1 MRPLA
6 QVSPTAAIGGKA
18 RQLARLSAAGLP
30 VPPSAVVLPDDF
42 ARALRA
48 AGLYERAEAVA
59 RGEAD
64 EGLCD
69 AVRALSPTEAQRAR
83 WVRAARA
90 LGDRLAVR
98 SSGLDEDGA
107 EHSFAGQHETFLG
120 VAPHEVPD
128 KIVACWASLYAPRA
142 LAYRR
147 GRGPAP
153 GALAVLVQQQ
163 LAPESAGVMFT
174 INPLNGSWR
183 EMVVEAVWGLGEGLV
198 SGQITPHWFLVRR
211 PRKGPAAVQRV
222 AARVRLQVVQQDLP
236 PLTHQVV
243 AHDGR
248 TRLEEL
254 PGPLRDR
261 TTLPTPALKKL
272 CRLGLR
278 VEAALGEPVDIE
290 WARGPDGAFV
300 LLQARP
306 ITALGSPRPRSDVLY
321 TRRFIGERWPEPA
334 TPMGWSIL
342 QPLLEWFIAYPDTQA
357 AHLGGGPALR
367 LVQGRP
373 YINATVFRHLAF
385 KLPGAPPPRFMLEL
399 VPPDEEA
406 AWRRRH
412 AVAPHL
418 AVYASI
424 FRTTFAERRWERF
437 RYNPFTNHQH
447 WDTFRD
453 ALQRHLP
460 ALSRPVT
467 TTEQGIALVEEQIR
481 WIRDYCSVHVC
492 SLLFANIFYQ
502 LLESALS
509 AWAPDKAASAL
520 PVLATCPPGNRTVA
534 TNRALASLAAVA
546 TQADLA
552 ALSAGEPPREAFA
565 TALRSFL
572 AAYGHRSEASWEI
585 MAPHWADDPRQLVPL
600 LKVQQQ
606 RPAPPE
612 PNHEATVADT
622 LRALSEVVTPWQALL
637 LRQLT
642 WYTRRYLLLRENQ
655 RFWFDHLLAA
665 TRRTLL
671 QLGDQLVADGRLPHR
686 DDVAF
691 LPWPIVRDVLR
702 GQLEADDLAQ
712 RAASA
717 RAEWHAQRDADPPT
731 FLVGDDA
738 APTAPAGHRRDGL
751 GISGGR
757 HRGRVRVLR
766 RASDGHDLKPGDVL
780 VTRAVDP
787 GWTPLFATAGAVVL
801 EMGSVLSH
809 GAVVAREYGIPAVV
823 NLDGITRQL
832 ADGDEVTVDGTRG
845 VVWVHPGQAL
855 EQG

>member
-6 QVSPTAAIGGKA
+6 HLRADEPVGGKA
-18 RQLARLSAAGLP
+18 RQLARLLDAGMP
-30 VPPSAVVLPDDF
+30 VPPSAVVLPSDF
-42 ARALRA
+42 RGALRR
-48 AGLYERAEAVA
+48 AGLLARAEAVA
-59 RGEAD
+59 RGETD
-64 EGLCD
+64 EGFYE
-69 AVRALSPTEAQRAR
+69 AVRSLQPTAAERRR
-83 WVRAARA
+83 WVRAARK
-90 LGDRLAVR
+90 LGPRLAVR

-107 EHSFAGQHETFLG
+107 HHSFAGQHESYLG
-120 VAPHEVPD
+120 VAPEGVPD
-128 KIVACWASLYAPRA
+128 AIVRCWASLYAPRA

-147 GRGPAP
+147 DGSGPAP
-153 GALAVLVQQQ
+153 GSMAVLVQAQ

-198 SGQITPHWFLVRR
+198 SGQLTPHWYLLRR
-211 PRKGPAAVQRV
+211 PRAAPGIVQRV
-222 AARVRLQVVQQDLP
+222 TARVRLQVMQQDLP
-236 PLTHQVV
+236 AQQQRVV
-243 AHDGR
+243 AAGDGVR
-248 TRLEEL
+248 TE
-254 PGPLRDR
+254 PVPIALRDR
-261 TTLPTPALKKL
+261 AMLDDAALKRL

-290 WARGPDGAFV
+290 WAREPDGRFV

-306 ITALGSPRPRSDVLY
+306 ITSLGSPRPRADVLW

-342 QPLLEWFIAYPDTQA
+342 QPLLDWFIAYPETQA

-367 LVQGRP
+367 LVDGRP

-399 VPPDEEA
+399 IPPQEERD
-406 AWRRRH
+406 WRRRH

-424 FRTTFAERRWERF
+424 LRTTLRERRWERF
-437 RYNPFTNHQH
+437 RWNPFTNHQQ

-453 ALQRHLP
+453 ALQLELP
-460 ALSRPVT
+460 ALSRPAPDT
-467 TTEQGIALVEEQIR
+467 DAAIAQVEEQIR

-502 LLESALS
+502 LLEGALS
-509 AWAPDKAASAL
+509 SWAPDHRAEAMAT
-520 PVLATCPPGNRTVA
+520 LATCPPGNLTVA
-534 TNRALASLAAVA
+534 TNAALCRLATSAEPGDLEALAAGTPPSAPF
-546 TQADLA
+546 TQA
-552 ALSAGEPPREAFA
+552 
-565 TALRSFL
+565 LRGFL
-572 AAYGHRSEASWEI
+572 AAYGHRSESSWEI
-585 MAPHWADDPRQLVPL
+585 MAPHWIDEPGQLVPL
-600 LKVQQQ
+600 LRAQQ
-606 RPAPPE
+606 APRSPE
-612 PNHEATVADT
+612 GDHEATVADT
-622 LRALSEVVTPWQALL
+622 LKRLARTVPPTQAFA

-655 RFWFDHLLAA
+655 RFWFDHLLGA

-671 QLGDQLVADGRLPHR
+671 QLGDALVDAGHLPER
-686 DDVAF
+686 DLVAF

-702 GQLEADDLAQ
+702 GELHDTGLASRAQAARDAWRAQ
-712 RAASA
+712 RST
-717 RAEWHAQRDADPPT
+717 EPPT

-738 APTAPAGHRRDGL
+738 APTLPSGHRLEGL
-751 GISGGR
+751 GISQGR

-766 RASDGHDLKPGDVL
+766 RAGDGHDLQPGDVL

-787 GWTPLFATAGAVVL
+787 GWTPLFAKAGAVIL

-823 NLDGITRQL
+823 NLEGVTRQL
-832 ADGDEVTVDGTRG
+832 TDGDEVTVDGTRG
-845 VVWVHPGQAL
+845 VVWIHPNP
-855 EQG
+855 